1 VPLQT
6 RQAPRVLWALAA
18 AGLVTPVASPGPVSF
33 TITTLVMEGDS
44 VPGVGLVTR
53 IDNLAVNDQ
62 GDWLVVV
69 GTDFKNPEADTV
81 LLRNGNTDWR
91 EADAVPAPS
100 GAVLGSFDSITINN
114 AGRCGYNF
122 FLFGTPDGF
131 NDDSGVYWF
140 SDPGASPFD
149 GTVLVVQESETAP
162 GLTAATPF
170 TGFLDVKINNA
181 DQLLVVASVDDS
193 NIESPTDR
201 ALYIL
206 ESDPDSGGISS
217 FELINV
223 EGDLLPGQT
232 ETIADFGKG
241 PHLSALNDSGHVL
254 FYADLNG
261 NPAIDGTIYS
271 YDGLD
276 RLLLAQEGSP
286 SPIPARTW
294 SSLSDPEMDLN
305 NTGDFVFSGVLS
317 GETSSDLLIVRNN
330 LKFRQEGDPVPGIS
344 TGVFLL
350 TDFGAGPVEISDA
363 GQVVWYGDWDD
374 PNTDVDSGLF
384 LDDELLVQE
393 GVTTIDGIIVDR
405 LRGIENGYRMSGNGQ
420 FIIFEAILLDGRQG
434 AFLIEIQGP
443 CPWDCQTTP
452 DGEVGIADFLALLAQ
467 WGTPG
472 SCDFDGDGAGVTD
485 FLDILAWWGPCPR

>member
-1 VPLQT
+1 M
-6 RQAPRVLWALAA
+6 ALAA
-18 AGLVTPVASPGPVSF
+18 AGLLTPAASAGPLTF
-33 TITTLVMEGDS
+33 TITTLVLEGDA

-53 IDNLAVNDQ
+53 IDNIAVNNH
-62 GDWLVVV
+62 GDWLVEV
-69 GTDFKNPEADTV
+69 GTDFPNPEADSI

-91 EADAVPAPS
+91 EADAVPAPV
-100 GAVLGSFDSITINN
+100 GAVLGGFDSIVINN

-181 DQLLVVASVDDS
+181 DQLLVVSSVDDP
-193 NIESPTDR
+193 NIESATDR

-206 ESDPDSGGISS
+206 ESDPETGGISS
-217 FELINV
+217 YALINA

-232 ETIADFGKG
+232 ETVADFGGG
-241 PHLSALNDSGHVL
+241 PHLSALNDAGHVL
-254 FYADLNG
+254 FFADLEG
-261 NPAIDGTIYS
+261 DPATDGTIYR
-271 YDGLD
+271 YDGVN
-276 RLLLAQEGSP
+276 RFLLAQEGSA

-294 SSLSDPEMDLN
+294 ALLSTPEMDLN

-317 GETSSDLLIVRNN
+317 GDASSDLLIVRNN
-330 LKFRQEGDPVPGIS
+330 AKFRQEGDPVPGLALG
-344 TGVFLL
+344 TFVL
-350 TDFGAGPVEISDA
+350 TDFGSGPVEIGEA
-363 GQVVWYGDWDD
+363 GQVVWFGNWDD

-384 LDDELLVQE
+384 LDDTLLVQE
-393 GVTTIDGIIVDR
+393 GVTMIDGVIVDR
-405 LRGIENGYRMSGNGQ
+405 LRGIEDGYRMSGNGQ

-434 AFLIEIQGP
+434 AFVIEILGP

-452 DGEVGIADFLALLAQ
+452 DGEVGISDFLSLLAQ
-467 WGTPG
+467 WGTQG
-472 SCDFDGDGAGVTD
+472 SCDFDGDGAGITD
-485 FLDILAWWGPCPR
+485 FLDILARWGPCP